1 MPCAPTGRGR
11 MAARET
17 NLKIAA
23 ELLLLL
29 MLMLSSSS
37 LSLLLSL
44 SYVFLLL
51 LKREP

>member
-1 MPCAPTGRGR
+1 MPCAPTRRGR

-29 MLMLSSSS
+29 MLMLSSS

-44 SYVFLLL
+44 SYLFLLL

>member
-29 MLMLSSSS
+29 MLMLSSS

-44 SYVFLLL
+44 SYLFLLL